1 MPLGNCFNAVLMLML
16 LDVSLCEVKVFSL
29 CKPWWWGWGWGMSEV
44 TWVSSA
50 AAAKVGAQCLEG
62 SHQGNT
68 ACLVPSRIH
77 LSTAKDTH
85 RLPAVLYR
93 DKEEETRKKDTSLPS
108 RLHFQVWIASKI
120 DPCAKPRK
128 ITPCIPKCSIP
139 LKCNQLCAA
148 AQKILSCNHPLKIN
162 HPSEWNIL
170 FYIPKHM
177 STNLKRMWVRVKDK
191 YGRLQFRVSC
201 QCLST
206 NAPTPLDDAS

>member
-1 MPLGNCFNAVLMLML
+1 MKDICWWHHQRRPLPLPCMSAQPIFHYSRNICKHSRRRETMIMWGCITSWHGHWALSDMVACLSLCAIELMPLGNCFNAVLMLML

-93 DKEEETRKKDTSLPS
+93 DKEEGYIPAFQVALPS
-108 RLHFQVWIASKI
+108 LDRVQNRPLCKTKKNHTLH
-120 DPCAKPRK
+120 
-128 ITPCIPKCSIP
+128 PKV
-139 LKCNQLCAA
+139 LN
-148 AQKILSCNHPLKIN
+148 
-162 HPSEWNIL
+162 
-170 FYIPKHM
+170 
-177 STNLKRMWVRVKDK
+177 ST
-191 YGRLQFRVSC
+191 
-201 QCLST
+201 
-206 NAPTPLDDAS
+206 